1 MKSDLGIQGLA
12 LRLSAAVLALSL
24 PAVAQFSFNTPVSYP
39 SGSDPHDVAV
49 GDFDADG
56 DLDLVS
62 TLHTPPRLSV
72 LKGNGDGT
80 YGAPLYT
87 NLSAG
92 VVPQGVLAPDLDAD
106 GLADVVVV
114 SSATGELI
122 VMHNL
127 GNANFSQIAAL
138 SVGIGPTEL
147 VTADFDRDGD
157 IDIAISNTTGS
168 TVAIVHN
175 LGNGQFQRVQDVAVG
190 SGPKALD
197 VGRFFGVNAPSIAV
211 AVHDSHAVYML
222 KNDGSGLF
230 NVQLILTVPNATH
243 PECVAVADFDEDGD
257 DDVAATFSEGNLN
270 KFALFYQY
278 PAGGGGNLYNWFS
291 APFRFNVG
299 AVHPTHI
306 VAGDFDLDT
315 RIDVAIVSSN
325 SAMLSM
331 LRNLGGNAFGFQI
344 MMNLPGPAS
353 DHMQVADLD
362 KDYNPDLVCTNDG
375 GSSLSV
381 ILNARTNPSSY
392 CLSVP
397 NSTGVGAN
405 VSMLGSASISTNNL
419 TLRVTNAPPNKL
431 GMFLYGQK
439 PTMTPFNGAYLCV
452 QPPIRRLDPI
462 VQIDANGVASY
473 LLPLTINGLVGHRPL
488 FVDPGSIWNFQFLY
502 RDSRGG
508 TWPRTNTSDGL
519 RIVFEP

>member
-1 MKSDLGIQGLA
+1 MKSDLGINGLA

-39 SGSDPHDVAV
+39 SGGDPHDVAV

-56 DLDLVS
+56 NLDLVS
-62 TLHTPPRLSV
+62 TLHTPPRLSI
-72 LKGNGDGT
+72 LTGNGDGT
-80 YGAPLYT
+80 YGAAQYT
-87 NLSAG
+87 NLAVG

-114 SSATGELI
+114 SSTTGQLI

-138 SVGIGPTEL
+138 NVGTGPTEL

-175 LGNGQFQRVQDVAVG
+175 LGNGQFQRVQEVAVG

-243 PECVAVADFDEDGD
+243 PECVVVADFDEDGD
-257 DDVAATFSEGNLN
+257 DDVAATFAEGVLN
-270 KFALFYQY
+270 KFAIFHQY
-278 PAGGGGNLYNWFS
+278 PPAPGDYPFRWFS
-291 APFRFNVG
+291 DPLSFNVG
-299 AVHPTHI
+299 AYHPTHI

-315 RIDVAIVSSN
+315 RMDIAIVSSS
-325 SAMLSM
+325 SAMLSL
-331 LRNLGGNAFGFQI
+331 LRNFGNFGFGFQI
-344 MMNLPGPAS
+344 MMNLPGPGS

-362 KDYNPDLVCTNDG
+362 KDHNPDLVCTNDG

-381 ILNARTNPSSY
+381 ILNARTNPSNY

-397 NSTGVGAN
+397 NSTGVGALIGM
-405 VSMLGSASISTNNL
+405 VGSTSIAASNL
-419 TLRVTNAPPNKL
+419 TLRVTNAPPNRM
-431 GMFLYGQK
+431 GWFLYGQK
-439 PTMTPFNGAYLCV
+439 PTMTPFNGTYLCL
-452 QPPIRRLDPI
+452 QPPIHRLDPI
-462 VQIDANGVASY
+462 VPIGANGVANYGLS
-473 LLPLTINGLVGHRPL
+473 LGSNELVGRRML

-502 RDSRGG
+502 RDLRSS
-508 TWPRTNTSDGL
+508 TWPLINTSDGL